1 MKNIYKAIIILT
13 LITVVAI
20 TVLFVKKID
29 PYISAENKANGV
41 DGKRNICVVATQISP
56 NNWGQ
61 FLKTRLFG
69 YDVLEKQLMDLE
81 KEVQILKER
90 LKAQNKI

>member
-1 MKNIYKAIIILT
+1 
-13 LITVVAI
+13 
-20 TVLFVKKID
+20 
-29 PYISAENKANGV
+29 
-41 DGKRNICVVATQISP
+41 VVATQISP

-81 KEVQILKER
+81 KEVKILKER
-90 LKAQNKI
+90 LKAKNKI